1 MNSYSYEKGIT
12 IFRIP
17 RVQLTQTEIII
28 KETPLSTCSVKGISR
43 GVVQLNSGISIDYDY
58 AVTVTVHQRSSQR
71 TFTQIASITEKG
83 PTLAI
88 KYI

>member
-1 MNSYSYEKGIT
+1 MT
-12 IFRIP
+12 IFRIS

-28 KETPLSTCSVKGISR
+28 NERSLSTCSFKKISH
-43 GVVQLNSGISIDYDY
+43 GVVQLSSGILTDYEY
-58 AVTVTVHQRSSQR
+58 AVTVTVHQGSSQR
-71 TFTQIASITEKG
+71 TFTQIASITEEG